1 MIIKIIHIIS
11 LFLIET
17 FLQVVYYTVSIRYF
31 EEFRWDNR
39 TGKIF
44 GDSLYVFGSVK
55 AVFVLP
61 IYLLFY
67 LLVAKRLSAGLSVG
81 LAHSALF
88 FVLLIVGTI
97 MLPVNFFQNLYDP
110 IFLTAIAF
118 AVAFFYSKIFSFP
131 KKSNI
136 QPL

>member
-1 MIIKIIHIIS
+1 MKIIHIIG

-17 FLQVVYYTVSIRYF
+17 FLQVLYYTVFIRYF
-31 EEFRWDNR
+31 EEFRWDDR
-39 TGKIF
+39 IGKIF

-81 LAHSALF
+81 LTHGTLF

-97 MLPVNFFQNLYDP
+97 VLPVNFFRNLYDP
-110 IFLTAIAF
+110 IFLTFIAF
-118 AVAFFYSKIFSFP
+118 GVAFFYSKIFSFP
-131 KKSNI
+131 NRSVSVS
-136 QPL
+136 

>member
-31 EEFRWDNR
+31 EEFRWDDR
-39 TGKIF
+39 IGKIF
-44 GDSLYVFGSVK
+44 GDTLYVFGSVK

-81 LAHSALF
+81 LTHSVLF
-88 FVLLIVGTI
+88 FVLLTVGTI
-97 MLPVNFFQNLYDP
+97 VLPVNFFRNLYDP
-110 IFLTAIAF
+110 IFLTVIAF

-131 KKSNI
+131 NRSVSV
-136 QPL
+136 P